1 MMAGVLKI
9 EYVYRMDTLSSDYV
23 SCLNIYSISLSNYV
37 SCLNTYSIQI
47 CVLSECVS
55 WEHTCFA

>member
-1 MMAGVLKI
+1 MAGALKI
-9 EYVYRMDTLSSDYV
+9 EYVYRMDTLSDYV
-23 SCLNIYSISLSNYV
+23 SCLNIYSISLSDYV
-37 SCLNTYSIQI
+37 SFLNTHSIQI